1 MTTPAATALIDIVQG
16 ASASK
21 KKHGTAAGNFGIELA
36 AASGKAAK
44 ASKQAAGLAKTQH
57 EASGSTNPKTSTEV
71 RNTGKTGPKDAGAV
85 KAEGTKAKG
94 NGQESDGSEQ
104 VLAAMVQDEVQTKTA
119 EGATAMG
126 AKIGEARAAGR
137 IKADGQHAAG
147 KQAADSATHAAG
159 AAADSQADH
168 IGIEGGKPV
177 GAKVGASKDGGKRA
191 SGFEDMIAQHREGP
205 SQAAANYANSHSAT
219 AAAAGAHGHANGQ
232 ANTSARAEASNQTQA
247 VQDAS
252 QGQASAMLRTTE
264 ASASSETFN
273 PQLDAPTQARALE
286 HVAWSI
292 ARKSESGE
300 KSFEIRMD
308 PAELGRVD
316 VKLQVSDDGKVS
328 ATLIVDR
335 PETLDLL
342 TRDSRALEQ
351 ALKDSGLEVGSGA
364 LNFSLR
370 DQNASNARSQS
381 EKTGTGAS
389 VEEASKTQTA
399 APERVWFGMPKSAI
413 DIKV

>member
-1 MTTPAATALIDIVQG
+1 MTTPAATALIDIVKG

-21 KKHGTAAGNFGIELA
+21 KKHVAGAGSFGVELA

-44 ASKQAAGLAKTQH
+44 ASKLAAGQGKTPN
-57 EASGSTNPKTSTEV
+57 EAQGGANTKTPTEV
-71 RNTGKTGPKDAGAV
+71 RNTSKTGPKDTGAV
-85 KAEGTKAKG
+85 KAESIKVKG

-104 VLAAMVQDEVQTKTA
+104 MLAAMVQGETQTKTA
-119 EGATAMG
+119 EGAAAIG
-126 AKIGEARAAGR
+126 AKLGETRAAGR

-147 KQAADSATHAAG
+147 KQQAGDAAAHAAS
-159 AAADSQADH
+159 AAPDSNAEH
-168 IGIEGGKPV
+168 IGIEGGKAV
-177 GAKVGASKDGGKRA
+177 AAKAGASKDGGKRA
-191 SGFEDMIAQHREGP
+191 GGFEDLMAQHREGS
-205 SQAAANYANSHSAT
+205 SQATANHPNSHNAT
-219 AAAAGAHGHANGQ
+219 AAAGHANGQ
-232 ANTSARAEASNQTQA
+232 TNTSARAEASTQTQG

-252 QGQASAMLRTTE
+252 QGQANALLRTTE

-273 PQLDAPTQARALE
+273 PQLDAPTQARAVE

-292 ARKSESGE
+292 ARKSQSGE

-328 ATLIVDR
+328 ATLTVER

-351 ALKDSGLEVGSGA
+351 ALKDSGLDVGSGA

-389 VEEASKTQTA
+389 VEDASKTQTA
-399 APERVWFGMPKSAI
+399 APERVWFGMPQSAI